1 VRIGGIG
8 IATVNIRGW
17 DGSAWQNVRV
27 QSAANLNLRTTIYYG
42 TTPAQVYGAAADGLD
57 NSIYGVSVH
66 AHLSGFNGTTWDRLR
81 SDPNYHLDVNIGGL
95 ANLAHAQVAM
105 SSTRATIKASNTSRK
120 AITIKNI
127 GAGDVYI
134 GNTAVTTANGF
145 KLAPGE
151 ALSDIRTTAEVDGI
165 CAAGVTT
172 TVCYW
177 EE

>member
-1 VRIGGIG
+1 MRIGGIG
-8 IATVNIRGW
+8 IATVNARGW
-17 DGSAWQNVRV
+17 DGSAWQNLRV
-27 QSAANLNLRTTIYYG
+27 VGTITYGLRSAIYDDARG
-42 TTPAQVYGAAADGLD
+42 PAQVNIDDDGAARSI
-57 NSIYGVSVH
+57 NSLRTIALTH
-66 AHLSGFNGTTWDRLR
+66 GFNGSSWDRLR

-105 SSTRATIKASNTSRK
+105 SSTRATIKAANTSRK
-120 AITIKNI
+120 AMCIKNI
-127 GAGDVYI
+127 GTGDVCI
-134 GNTAVTTANGF
+134 GSTAVTTANGF

-151 ALSDIRTTAEVDGI
+151 SLSDIRTTAEVDGI